1 MEKEYMVTQIAF
13 ALCCLIKNL
22 MWETSEKLTKEKE
35 YNKCYQNKFRSSGSG
50 FHRIFYKG

>member
-1 MEKEYMVTQIAF
+1 MEKEYMVTQITF

-22 MWETSEKLTKEKE
+22 MCETYEKLTKEKE
-35 YNKCYQNKFRSSGSG
+35 YNKCHQDKFRSSGSR

>member
-1 MEKEYMVTQIAF
+1 MEKEYMVTQIVF
-13 ALCCLIKNL
+13 ALCWLIKYL

-35 YNKCYQNKFRSSGSG
+35 YNKCHQDQFRSCGSE